1 MSDTSLKDMQSG
13 GLKRT
18 LSAPQFFAI
27 SFATIVGVGWI
38 VVLGEWLR
46 LAGPVGAILA
56 FLAAGVVM
64 IVIGACYAEVCT
76 SIPAAGGEMAYA
88 YAAFG
93 PRAAFAT
100 GWLLALVYVSATAFE
115 GLSVGWLA
123 GILFPPLAGRVLY
136 HVLGMPV
143 TSGTL
148 TIGIGGT
155 LALTAVNCHGI
166 QSSGRLQ
173 GWVTWEKVAVA
184 GVLIGA
190 GLLTGHVENLN
201 PAFAVDPQTGGV
213 LRGTLAVFVT
223 APFWLAGFNTVAQ
236 LMEERASTASPK
248 SVVTALLASIGV
260 AASFYALLI
269 LSAAMAMPWHEIA
282 RLEFPA
288 IGAFAAALHSEFAA
302 RTVLLLGLVGL
313 LATWNGVFL
322 AASRLLYA
330 LARAGMI
337 RHELARVR
345 PRSGVPAV
353 AVVIVGLLSAAGILL
368 GRSVLLP
375 IISMD
380 AGCFMLVYAGVALA
394 VIRLRRRDPGRPRPY
409 RVPGGSLT
417 ALFAT
422 AAALSMF
429 VASEYLAWAG
439 RKALIPAEW
448 QIFVAWMALGVAA
461 SAFGARG
468 RAPLDRAERHRLI
481 MGDHAG
487 NVMAPGPA
495 D

>member
-1 MSDTSLKDMQSG
+1 MNSG

-27 SFATIVGVGWI
+27 SFSTIVGVGWI

-46 LAGPVGAILA
+46 LAGPLGAISA
-56 FLAAGVVM
+56 FLAAGAVM
-64 IVIGACYAEVCT
+64 MVIGACYAEVCT
-76 SIPAAGGEMAYA
+76 TIPAAGGEMAYA

-123 GILFPPLAGRVLY
+123 GILFRPLAGRVLY

-143 TSGTL
+143 TSGTFI
-148 TIGIGGT
+148 IGIGGT
-155 LALTAVNCHGI
+155 LALTLINSHSL

-173 GWVTWEKVAVA
+173 GFVTWVKVGVA

-201 PAFAVDPQTGGV
+201 PGFAVDPQTGGV

-236 LMEERASTASPK
+236 LMEERASTASHK
-248 SVVTALLASIGV
+248 GVVTALLASIGV
-260 AASFYALLI
+260 AAAFYALLI
-269 LSAAMAMPWHEIA
+269 LSAAMAMQWHEIA
-282 RLEFPA
+282 RLDFPA
-288 IGAFAAALHSEFAA
+288 IGAFAAALRSEFAA
-302 RTVLLLGLVGL
+302 RIVLLLGLVGL
-313 LATWNGVFL
+313 VATWNAVFL
-322 AASRLLYA
+322 ASSRLLYA

-337 RHELARVR
+337 RHELARVW
-345 PRSGVPAV
+345 PRSGVPTIAV
-353 AVVIVGLLSAAGILL
+353 GIVGLLSGAGILL

-380 AGCFMLVYAGVALA
+380 AGCFMLIYAGVALA
-394 VIRLRRRDPGRPRPY
+394 VIRLRIRDPSRARPY
-409 RVPGGSLT
+409 HVPGGSL
-417 ALFAT
+417 AIVLAT
-422 AAALSMF
+422 VAALSMF
-429 VASEYLAWAG
+429 VVSEYLSWAG
-439 RKALIPAEW
+439 RKAAVPIEW
-448 QIFVAWMALGVAA
+448 QIFVAWMVLGLAA
-461 SAFGARG
+461 SAFGVRR
-468 RAPLDRAERHRLI
+468 RAPLDLAERRRLI
-481 MGDHAG
+481 MGEYADD
-487 NVMAPGPA
+487 VMNPGPT